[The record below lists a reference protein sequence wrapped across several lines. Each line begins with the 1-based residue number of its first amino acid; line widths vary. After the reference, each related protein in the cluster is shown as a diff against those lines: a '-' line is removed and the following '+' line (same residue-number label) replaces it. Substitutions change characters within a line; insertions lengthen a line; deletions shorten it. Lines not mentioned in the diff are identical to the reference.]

1 MNIGIDID
9 GVLNEQYN
17 FCIEYG
23 SKYCTEIKKY
33 YLKNIDKINT
43 TEMFEWSDEVAHEF
57 WNKYRKVLV
66 VYLPAKRF
74 SSEVIKK
81 LKQEGNKIYIITAR
95 KNDDEWFPKEL
106 RSNVE
111 QLTKDWL
118 KNNNIYYDEI
128 AFDVKDKGT
137 YCLSH
142 SIDIMI
148 EDDPVNLDRL
158 IGNTNIIVFDYPY
171 NCDYKF
177 KDLTRAFSWY
187 DIYYKYSLMKN
198 RLS

>member
-66 VYLPAKRF
+66 VDLPAKRF

-148 EDDPVNLDRL
+148 EDDSVNLDRL

>member
-1 MNIGIDID
+1 
-9 GVLNEQYN
+9 
-17 FCIEYG
+17 
-23 SKYCTEIKKY
+23 
-33 YLKNIDKINT
+33 
-43 TEMFEWSDEVAHEF
+43 MFEWSDEVAHEF

-66 VYLPAKRF
+66 IDLPAKRF
-74 SSEVIKK
+74 SSEVIKN

-111 QLTKDWL
+111 QLTRDWL

-137 YCLSH
+137 YCFSH
-142 SIDIMI
+142 NIDIMI

-171 NCDYKF
+171 NRGYKF

>member
-1 MNIGIDID
+1 
-9 GVLNEQYN
+9 
-17 FCIEYG
+17 
-23 SKYCTEIKKY
+23 
-33 YLKNIDKINT
+33 
-43 TEMFEWSDEVAHEF
+43 MFEWSDEVAHEF

-66 VYLPAKRF
+66 IDLPAKRF
-74 SSEVIKK
+74 SSEVIKN

-106 RSNVE
+106 RNNIE

-137 YCLSH
+137 YCLSQ

-198 RLS
+198 RLSWSLPIIIYEKIEVANETTENLP

>member
-1 MNIGIDID
+1 MFPCMRNSD
-9 GVLNEQYN
+9 LNY
-17 FCIEYG
+17 
-23 SKYCTEIKKY
+23 TA
-33 YLKNIDKINT
+33 L
-43 TEMFEWSDEVAHEF
+43 
-57 WNKYRKVLV
+57 YRKKDSLWKEKLNSALDAAQEFGFIRTISVYGAAVLSLLEQTE
-66 VYLPAKRF
+66 Y
-74 SSEVIKK
+74 
-81 LKQEGNKIYIITAR
+81 